1 MSSNVYIGTTGI
13 TDVRIGS
20 TEVTAAYV
28 GNSKIWPI
36 QPPVVGN
43 IYVLID
49 LADVTPASVQVMATS
64 DLSWCSNISCLVY
77 DYTSGAVYAYT
88 GNTFDLPYIPNS
100 ASIEL
105 YITTNTSTL
114 PDGIGFSPSMGQAG
128 AGTIYFSGITDIGRN
143 FFTETNG
150 SSFNINNTSIQTL
163 ESFWASGMS
172 FGTITLSGLSAWNIR
187 LLSECWVWG
196 ALNIPT
202 GVTAIPSHF
211 LYKTYIRSLTIPAN
225 ITSMGA
231 NCFEEC
237 ISLTELVFQSTTP
250 PTFGDYTFSNI
261 GSQSGVVKY
270 PSGSSYGNLLTAINA
285 QSGGQ
290 WVGQG
295 V

>member
-43 IYVLID
+43 IHVLID
-49 LADVTPASVQVMATS
+49 SADVTPASVQVMATS
-64 DLSWCSNISCLVY
+64 DLSWCSNISCHVY
-77 DYTSGAVYAYT
+77 DYTSGVIYAYT
-88 GNTFDLPYIPNS
+88 GNTFDLPDIPNT

-105 YITTNTSTL
+105 NITTNTSTL
-114 PDGIGFSPSMGQAG
+114 PDDIGFSPSMGQIG
-128 AGTIYFSGITDIGRN
+128 AGTIDFSGITDIGRY
-143 FFTETNG
+143 FFVDNG
-150 SSFNINNTSIQTL
+150 TGANFNIYNTSIQTL

-172 FGTITLSGLSAWNIR
+172 FNTITLSGLSAWNVR
-187 LLSECWVWG
+187 LMSYCSVST
-196 ALNIPT
+196 LNIPT
-202 GVTAIPSHF
+202 GVTAIPSQF
-211 LYKTYIRSLTIPAN
+211 LYNTYIRSLTIPAN

-231 NCFEEC
+231 SCFEEC
-237 ISLTELVFQSTTP
+237 HNLTELVFQSTTP
-250 PTFGDYTFSNI
+250 PTFLNNTFINI
-261 GSQSGVVKY
+261 NSEGGVVKY
-270 PSGSSYGNLLTAINA
+270 PSGSTYGNLITALNT

-290 WVGQG
+290 WVGQP